1 MHTPDPF
8 VVPREFSDENTDQ
21 STMAEGVV
29 ALLIAKLGFALAKEA
44 ATFGAS
50 LLCKEASALKGLFG
64 EIREAKEE
72 LESMQAYLQ
81 GAERF
86 KDTDETTGIYVNK
99 VRGFSFE
106 IEDVVDE
113 FTYKLEDTHGGFAA
127 KMKKRVKHI
136 KAWRRLTI
144 KLQDIK
150 GRLQSADRRK
160 VRYDMKGVEGEG
172 LKSGH
177 SESAGHSLN
186 LAREEDLVGI
196 KENKDKLMHWLVGD
210 LEEQGSKS
218 ATVWG
223 MGGVGKTTLVD
234 HVYKAV
240 KMDFAKCAW
249 ITVSSSYHVED
260 LLKQIASQLGI
271 PIANANENRSLV
283 EVIHNHLKG
292 SNYLVILDDVWNV
305 DVWFK
310 IRNAFPTESTGRFV
324 ITTRMQEVALLATK
338 TCTIKLEP
346 LERDYAWQLFCNE
359 AFWNNENK
367 TCPEELEDLGKM
379 FLDKCG
385 GLPIAIACVGRLLS
399 CRDPTYYQWE
409 SVYKELESQLSNN
422 VILDVNIV
430 LKVSLENLP
439 THLKN
444 CFLHC
449 TIFPEDYLFGRKQV
463 IRHWIAAGFIKE
475 TGSKTLEEVAEGY
488 LNELVNRSL
497 LQVAARNLRGRVRRF
512 RMHDIIRVLALAK
525 SEEESFC
532 QAYNGSRDFSA
543 KNTRRL
549 SMQGTNMEQLTPL
562 LCAPSLRSLH
572 VFQSHMRIDF
582 LEAFLKPLSLLS
594 TLDLQGVQIKRLPKM
609 VFNLFN
615 LRFLGLRDTQIE
627 YLPKEIGRLQNLEV
641 LDAFNTMLASVPV
654 EIAALR
660 KLKYLYVVT
669 IPAGDN
675 ERVLAYDGIQM
686 PKGIGN
692 LTDLLALQH
701 VEASSQVLSQLGC
714 LTNLRTFGIS
724 KVRSGHCADLCG
736 AITKM
741 VNLVRVG
748 IIALDQREVLQLEAL
763 CLPPTISKVDIVAQ
777 LDKRFLTQFV
787 SSSSKLVNL
796 TDLTLCWSKLYED
809 SFGCLLGLHGLVTL
823 HLCKAYDGKGL
834 HFHATSLP
842 KLKLLGIWDAPHLSR
857 VTIEQGAMQNIDEL
871 LLRDCPEL
879 KDLPDGIEHLRTLDY
894 LKLEDISE
902 ELTGKLQQ
910 NEESKECD
918 EDWMKISHVRWVD
931 VL

>member
-1 MHTPDPF
+1 
-8 VVPREFSDENTDQ
+8 
-21 STMAEGVV
+21 MAEGAV
-29 ALLIAKLGFALAKEA
+29 ALLITKLGFALAKEA

-86 KDTDETTGIYVNK
+86 KDTDETTRIFVNK
-99 VRGFSFE
+99 IRGFAFE

-113 FTYKLEDTHGGFAA
+113 FTYKLEDKQGGFI
-127 KMKKRVKHI
+127 KRMKKRVKHI
-136 KAWRRLTI
+136 KVWRQLTI
-144 KLQDIK
+144 KLQGIK
-150 GRLQSADRRK
+150 GRLHGADTRK
-160 VRYDMKGVEGEG
+160 VRYDMRGIERNN
-172 LKSGH
+172 GH
-177 SESAGHSLN
+177 SGSADRSLN

-210 LEEQGSKS
+210 LEEPGSKI
-218 ATVWG
+218 ATIWG
-223 MGGVGKTTLVD
+223 MGGVGKTTLVH

-240 KMDFAKCAW
+240 KMDFNISVW
-249 ITVSSSYHVED
+249 ISVSSSYQVEG
-260 LLKQIASQLGI
+260 LLKKIASKLGI

-283 EVIHNHLKG
+283 EVISNHLKG
-292 SNYLVILDDVWNV
+292 SNYLIILDDVWNV

-310 IRNAFPTESTGRFV
+310 IRIAFPTESTGRFV
-324 ITTRMQEVALLATK
+324 ITTRIQEVALLATK

-379 FLDKCG
+379 FLNKCG

-399 CRDPTYYQWE
+399 CRHQTYSQWE
-409 SVYKELESQLSNN
+409 SLYKELELQLSNN
-422 VILDVNIV
+422 VRLNVNIV
-430 LKVSLENLP
+430 LKVSLEGLP
-439 THLKN
+439 TDLKN

-449 TIFPEDYLFGRKQV
+449 TIFPEDYLFRRKVV
-463 IRHWIAAGFIKE
+463 IRHWIAAGYIKE

-497 LQVAARNLRGRVRRF
+497 LQVVQRNPCGRVRRC

-532 QAYNGSRDFSA
+532 QVYNGSRPLSTE
-543 KNTRRL
+543 NTRRL
-549 SMQGTNMEQLTPL
+549 SVQNTNMEQLTPL
-562 LCAPSLRSLH
+562 LCATSLRSLH
-572 VFQSHMRIDF
+572 VFTNHLSTDS
-582 LEAFLKPLSLLS
+582 LEAFLKPFNLLS
-594 TLDLQGVQIKRLPKM
+594 TLDLQGVKIKRLPKI

-615 LRFLGLRDTQIE
+615 LRFLGLRETLIE

-641 LDAFNTMLASVPV
+641 LDAYFAMLLALPV
-654 EIAALR
+654 EVATLW

-669 IPAGDN
+669 FPA
-675 ERVLAYDGIQM
+675 RAYKSVPSFDGFQG

-692 LTDLLALQH
+692 LTDLLALQAI
-701 VEASSQVLSQLGC
+701 EASSEVLCQLGC
-714 LTNLRTFGIS
+714 LTKLRTFGIT

-741 VNLVRVG
+741 VHLIHVAITAIDG
-748 IIALDQREVLQLEAL
+748 REVLQLESL
-763 CLPPTISKVDIVAQ
+763 SLPPTVSKLEIAAQ
-777 LDKRFLTQFV
+777 LDKRFLPQFI
-787 SSSSKLVNL
+787 SSISTLTNL
-796 TDLTLCWSKLYED
+796 ISLQLGWSKLYDD
-809 SFGCLLGLHGLVTL
+809 SFACLLGLPGLVKL
-823 HLCKAYDGKGL
+823 VLAEAYEGNEL
-834 HFHATSLP
+834 HFPATSLP
-842 KLKLLGIWDAPHLSR
+842 KLKSLQIWDAPNLSR
-857 VTIEQGAMQNIDEL
+857 VTIEQGAMQNIAKL
-871 LLRDCPEL
+871 FLRDCPEL
-879 KDLPDGIEHLRTLDY
+879 KHLPDGIEYLRTLEY
-894 LKLEDISE
+894 LELKAISK
-902 ELTGKLQQ
+902 ELTWKLQQ

-918 EDWMKISHVRWVD
+918 EDWMKISHVRRVD